1 MKSIIIGFCMVF
13 AVILNVEAC
22 PYQKMAEV
30 DSKLNLN
37 VSKID
42 SKTFKTISDLKIES
56 KEKLAIGE
64 LDDAEKILDRA
75 LALIN

>member
-1 MKSIIIGFCMVF
+1 MRNIFLSLCVIF
-13 AVILNVEAC
+13 AFSVNVEAC

-42 SKTFKTISDLKIES
+42 SKTFKKISDLKIES

-64 LDDAEKILDRA
+64 LDDAERILDRA

>member
-1 MKSIIIGFCMVF
+1 MRNIFLSFCVIFAFSI
-13 AVILNVEAC
+13 NVEAC

-37 VSKID
+37 ISKID

>member
-1 MKSIIIGFCMVF
+1 MRNIFLSLCVIF
-13 AVILNVEAC
+13 AFSVNVEAC

-42 SKTFKTISDLKIES
+42 SKTFKKISDLKIES

>member
-1 MKSIIIGFCMVF
+1 MKNIILSLCLVF
-13 AVILNVEAC
+13 AFALSVEAC

-30 DSKLNLN
+30 DLKLNSN
-37 VSKID
+37 MSNID

-56 KEKLAIGE
+56 KEKLEIGD
-64 LDDAEKILDRA
+64 LDNAEKILDRA

>member
-1 MKSIIIGFCMVF
+1 
-13 AVILNVEAC
+13 
-22 PYQKMAEV
+22 MAEV

-37 VSKID
+37 ISKID

>member
-1 MKSIIIGFCMVF
+1 MRNVFLSFCVVF
-13 AVILNVEAC
+13 AFSISVEAC

-42 SKTFKTISDLKIES
+42 SKTFKKISDLKIES